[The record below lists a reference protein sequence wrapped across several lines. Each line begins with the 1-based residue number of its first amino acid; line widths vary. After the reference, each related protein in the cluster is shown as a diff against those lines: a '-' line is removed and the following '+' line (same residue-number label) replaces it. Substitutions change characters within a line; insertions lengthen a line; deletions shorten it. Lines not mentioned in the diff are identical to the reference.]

1 MPDLTENLDD
11 IFNLCVNETPEG
23 SRKRKLSGK
32 RLMIRQLQRI
42 SKRPKWR
49 KQLGAIRAKQTKQK
63 NDSR

>member
-1 MPDLTENLDD
+1 MPDLTENLDG
-11 IFNLCVNETPEG
+11 IFNLCVNETVEG
-23 SRKRKLSGK
+23 NPKKKLGGK
-32 RLMIRQLQRI
+32 RLMLLQLQRI